1 MLIPIDQIKRRARW
15 HTRDIALA
23 VIGGAL
29 LLVGLGFFLAAAW
42 TLIAEHYSGLIAS
55 ASIGGVFFG
64 VGLIVLALRRREPA
78 PVLPTLDEHLRAE
91 AARRGVPPPGG
102 QLPMLVEAFV
112 FGVHTYLQIRKR
124 RR

>member
-1 MLIPIDQIKRRARW
+1 MLFPVEQIKRRARW

-29 LLVGLGFFLAAAW
+29 MLVGLGFFLAAAW

-55 ASIGGVFFG
+55 ASIGGAFFG
-64 VGLIVLALRRREPA
+64 IGLIVLVLRRRGPP
-78 PVLPTLDEHLRAE
+78 PVVPTMDEHLRAE
-91 AARRGVPPPGG
+91 AARRGVPPPGA

-112 FGVHTYLQIRKR
+112 FGVHTYLQIRNR